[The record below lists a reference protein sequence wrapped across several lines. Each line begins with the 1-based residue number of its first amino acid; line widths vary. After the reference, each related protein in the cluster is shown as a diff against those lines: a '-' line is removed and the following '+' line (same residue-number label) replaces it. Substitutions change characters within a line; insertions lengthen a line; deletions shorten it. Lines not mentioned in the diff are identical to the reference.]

1 MKKVLNIIFLTVIG
15 LILMTVLSFWF
26 TDTSIRPSII
36 VLLVVILAVSVLV
49 KNRLNRETEK

>member
-15 LILMTVLSFWF
+15 LILMTVLGFWF

-49 KNRLNRETEK
+49 KNRLNQETEK

>member
-15 LILMTVLSFWF
+15 LILMTVLGFWF

>member
-15 LILMTVLSFWF
+15 LILMTVLGFWF
-26 TDTSIRPSII
+26 TDMSIRPSII

>member
-15 LILMTVLSFWF
+15 LILMTVLGFWF

-49 KNRLNRETEK
+49 KNRLNRET

>member
-15 LILMTVLSFWF
+15 LILMTVLGFWF
-26 TDTSIRPSII
+26 TDTSIRPSIT